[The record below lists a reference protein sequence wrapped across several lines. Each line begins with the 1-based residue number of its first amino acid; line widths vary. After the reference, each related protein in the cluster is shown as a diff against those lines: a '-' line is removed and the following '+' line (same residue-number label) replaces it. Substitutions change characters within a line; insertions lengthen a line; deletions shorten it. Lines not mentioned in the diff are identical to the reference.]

1 MLPQGQRAWCV
12 SEGAGG
18 GVWAAQ
24 VEVEG
29 GLREEDGLGKGCR
42 KQGGQGS
49 EEKGCKSGKEMAWRW
64 PGQRRGQWDYQ
75 RQSGQRE

>member
-12 SEGAGG
+12 SEGA

-49 EEKGCKSGKEMAWRW
+49 EEKGCMSGKEMAWRW
-64 PGQRRGQWDYQ
+64 PGQRRGQWDCQ